1 MNWLRSIL
9 LPVQG
14 TDYAARMDNLFL
26 FILFV
31 CTFFF
36 LLVVGL
42 IFFFILRY
50 RRRGPGEVTPHITH
64 NLKLEVVWTVV
75 PLLIVMVIFVWGFSG
90 YMDVSVAPAGALEIQ
105 VTAKQWVWQF
115 EYPNGTR
122 TVNEIHVPV
131 GKPVKLVMSSEDVI
145 HGFYVPSF
153 RIKAD
158 VLPNRYTSLW
168 FTPTREGVHLLECT
182 QYCGEGHSRMAG
194 KIYVDSEAKY
204 QDWLENGDQ
213 STKSM
218 PLKDLGAQLYTS
230 RGCVACHSLDG
241 TRGQGPSFK
250 GIWGEMHE
258 MSDGKSVLVDENY
271 VRESILQPQA
281 KIREGYKGIMPTF
294 QGVLRDREIQA
305 IIEFIK
311 SQK

>member
-90 YMDVSVAPAGALEIQ
+90 YMDVNVAPAGALEIQ

-153 RIKAD
+153 RLKAD
-158 VLPNRYTSLW
+158 VLPNRYTALW

-194 KIYVDSEAKY
+194 KIYVDTEAKY
-204 QDWLENGDQ
+204 QDWLENGDR
-213 STKSM
+213 STQSM
-218 PLKDLGAQLYTS
+218 PLKDMGAQLYAT
-230 RGCVACHSLDG
+230 RGCVTCHSLDG

-250 GIWGEMHE
+250 GIWGETHE
-258 MSDGKSVLVDENY
+258 MTGGPSVLVDENY

-305 IIEFIK
+305 LIEYIK

>member
-26 FILFV
+26 FILLV
-31 CTFFF
+31 TTFFF
-36 LLVVGL
+36 LLVLGL
-42 IFFFILRY
+42 VLYFILRY
-50 RRRGPGEVTPHITH
+50 RRRGPGEITPHITH
-64 NLKLEVVWTVV
+64 NLKLEVIWTVV

-90 YMDVSVAPAGALEIQ
+90 YMDVNVAPAGALEIQ

-122 TVNEIHVPV
+122 TINEIHVPV

-158 VLPNRYTSLW
+158 VLPNRYTALW
-168 FTPTREGVHLLECT
+168 FTPTREGVHLLMCT
-182 QYCGEGHSRMAG
+182 QYCGKGHSQMAG
-194 KIYVDSEAKY
+194 KIYVDTDAKY

-218 PLKDLGAQLYTS
+218 PLKDLGAQLYAT
-230 RGCVACHSLDG
+230 RGCIACHSLDG

-250 GIWGEMHE
+250 DIWGETHE

-271 VRESILQPQA
+271 VRESILVPGA
-281 KIREGYKGIMPTF
+281 KVRLGFKNIMPTF

-305 IIEFIK
+305 LIEFIK

>member
-26 FILFV
+26 FILLV
-31 CTFFF
+31 TTFFF

-42 IFFFILRY
+42 IFYFILRY

-64 NLKLEVVWTVV
+64 NLKLEVVWTVA

-90 YMDVSVAPAGALEIQ
+90 YMDVNVAPAGALEIQ

-153 RIKAD
+153 RLKAD
-158 VLPNRYTSLW
+158 VLPNRYTALW

-182 QYCGEGHSRMAG
+182 QYCGQGHSQMAG
-194 KIYVDSEAKY
+194 KIYVDTDAKY

-218 PLKDLGAQLYTS
+218 PLKDLGAQLYAT
-230 RGCVACHSLDG
+230 RGCIACHSLDG

-250 GIWGEMHE
+250 GIWGETHE
-258 MSDGKSVLVDENY
+258 MAGGPSVLVDENY

-281 KIREGYKGIMPTF
+281 KIRAGYKGIMPTF

-305 IIEFIK
+305 LIEFIK

>member
-14 TDYAARMDNLFL
+14 TDYATRTDDLFL
-26 FILFV
+26 FILLV
-31 CTFFF
+31 STFFF

-42 IFFFILRY
+42 IFYFILRY

-64 NLKLEVVWTVV
+64 NFKLEVLWTAV
-75 PLLIVMVIFVWGFSG
+75 PLAIVMVIFAWGFRG
-90 YMDVSVAPAGALEIQ
+90 YMDMSVAPAGALEIQ

-115 EYPNGTR
+115 EYANGTR
-122 TVNEIHVPV
+122 TINEIHVPV

-168 FTPTREGVHLLECT
+168 FTPTREGVHLLMCT
-182 QYCGEGHSRMAG
+182 QYCGAGHSRMEG
-194 KIYVDSEAKY
+194 KIYVDSDAKY
-204 QDWLENGDQ
+204 QNWLENGDQ
-213 STKSM
+213 GAQAM
-218 PLKDLGAQLYTS
+218 PLKDLGAQLYSS
-230 RGCVACHSLDG
+230 RGCIACHSLDG

-250 GIWGEMHE
+250 GIWGETHE
-258 MSDGKSVLVDENY
+258 MAGGQSVVVDENY

-281 KIREGYKGIMPTF
+281 KIRDGFKGIMPTF

-305 IIEFIK
+305 LIEFIK